1 MWCRSRYVLDLV
13 IIDFLLKTVA
23 ANLSL
28 LCARLKMRGISCCRC
43 WSISGFQQV
52 GVSVSFLSS
61 PSSSLLSGTFRFV
74 KPSMPIVLEPS
85 PGTLTSSLCLRVCL
99 VRVSTP
105 LLPIFW
111 KPTSPFTSSPT
122 LEFLNCRCSKTASS
136 PHSLPCLEIYSCLT
150 LSAQPPW
157 PSFSP
162 YAAPSLGFPSEVLL
176 TALVT
181 PLKKAEEL
189 SRLQVKL
196 GSKFCLLTLRTIIL
210 TLSCWAH
217 FFFKCEIN
225 KT

>member
-1 MWCRSRYVLDLV
+1 MPVWKC
-13 IIDFLLKTVA
+13 
-23 ANLSL
+23 
-28 LCARLKMRGISCCRC
+28 
-43 WSISGFQQV
+43 
-52 GVSVSFLSS
+52 GVSAAVAVGPFLVSSRWVCLFLFFHLHPALFFPALSGLSS
-61 PSSSLLSGTFRFV
+61 Q
-74 KPSMPIVLEPS
+74 
-85 PGTLTSSLCLRVCL
+85 VCL
-99 VRVSTP
+99 SCWNPALGHSPALFVCVSALCVCP

-111 KPTSPFTSSPT
+111 KPMSPFTSSPT

-136 PHSLPCLEIYSCLT
+136 PHSLPCLEIHSCLT

-157 PSFSP
+157 PSFCP

-210 TLSCWAH
+210 ILSCWAH
-217 FFFKCEIN
+217 FFFLKN
-225 KT
+225 VK

>member
-85 PGTLTSSLCLRVCL
+85 PGTLTSSLCLSVCL
-99 VRVSTP
+99 VRVSIPPYLLKAHKP
-105 LLPIFW
+105 LHKLTYTGVL
-111 KPTSPFTSSPT
+111 KLQMLKCCQFTS
-122 LEFLNCRCSKTASS
+122 
-136 PHSLPCLEIYSCLT
+136 
-150 LSAQPPW
+150 
-157 PSFSP
+157 
-162 YAAPSLGFPSEVLL
+162 
-176 TALVT
+176 
-181 PLKKAEEL
+181 
-189 SRLQVKL
+189 
-196 GSKFCLLTLRTIIL
+196 
-210 TLSCWAH
+210 
-217 FFFKCEIN
+217 
-225 KT
+225 